1 MNMFVL
7 HVYLFSYL
15 KLQGIC
21 CRRNWNLGQFRIALE
36 ILGQLGISVL
46 FNTQEF
52 QFALEFL
59 GQF

>member
-1 MNMFVL
+1 MKKVFLVHTGFSFYILDVL
-7 HVYLFSYL
+7 
-15 KLQGIC
+15 C
-21 CRRNWNLGQFRIALE
+21 CRGNWNLGQFRIALE

-46 FNTQEF
+46 LNTQEF